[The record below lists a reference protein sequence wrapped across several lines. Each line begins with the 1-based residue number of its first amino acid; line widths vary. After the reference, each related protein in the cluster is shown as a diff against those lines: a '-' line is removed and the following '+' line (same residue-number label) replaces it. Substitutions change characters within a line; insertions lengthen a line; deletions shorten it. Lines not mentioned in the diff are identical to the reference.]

1 MMSYNEEDEDEMATN
16 DILARID
23 VRRERHICS
32 KCDINPR
39 IAYNAFTKSHC
50 DSCGTELISA
60 NSDVD
65 KLCEQCA
72 VSEGRC
78 IHCGGVM
85 D

>member
-1 MMSYNEEDEDEMATN
+1 MYDEDEMATN

-23 VRRERHICS
+23 VRRYLHICS
-32 KCDINPR
+32 KCNTYPKVV
-39 IAYNAFTKSHC
+39 YNAFTKSHC

-78 IHCGGVM
+78 IHCGVTM